1 MIKEDWTPSLSAD
14 TCTQTTT
21 SAEHLFLRDLVCS
34 WHQEALFNLILTP
47 NYNADHHDHIHADL
61 TPDADFIDRGR

>member
-47 NYNADHHDHIHADL
+47 NYNADHRDHIHADL
-61 TPDADFIDRGR
+61 TPDADFID